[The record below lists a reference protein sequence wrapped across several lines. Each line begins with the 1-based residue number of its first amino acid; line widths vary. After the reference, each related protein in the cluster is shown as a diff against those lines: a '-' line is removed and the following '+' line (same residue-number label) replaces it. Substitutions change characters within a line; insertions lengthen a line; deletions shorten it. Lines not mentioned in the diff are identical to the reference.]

1 LLRAARDQCRG
12 SHYTASLPWF
22 PLDLTQGTYLSPLFS
37 LLGPAFYNPTFVA
50 AEGGLPGAE
59 ASLVAGIEDGQAY
72 FNIHT
77 TQFPGGEIRGGVPE
91 PSTWA
96 MMLLGFAGLGYAAFR
111 RSNRNLAAG

>member
-1 LLRAARDQCRG
+1 M
-12 SHYTASLPWF
+12 
-22 PLDLTQGTYLSPLFS
+22 TQGTYLSPLFS
-37 LLGPAFYNPTFVA
+37 LLDPAFYNPAFVA

-77 TQFPGGEIRGGVPE
+77 TQFPGGEIRTQLLPEGVRGGVPE

-111 RSNRNLAAG
+111 RSNRNLPAG